1 MKTRKEI
8 LEKLN
13 FEKLSN
19 IQTKTIDEFKKPQ
32 NLVIVAPTGTGKT
45 HSYLIP
51 IYESFQKSDKVGLK
65 LVILVP
71 TNELVFQVTDMVK
84 ELFLEYKI
92 RSFYGTMD
100 RNREIGWLER
110 NEIDIAIGTPSK
122 IKEFIELGHLS
133 FKDLEYLV
141 FDEADMMFEIDFVN
155 QISPILKTSKLGKLI
170 LVSATITQTMQ
181 PFIKE
186 FFGNYILIDTTKE
199 ETLDIKHYYLKTGTR
214 SRLDVLKRLLEVINP
229 FFAIIFVSKKE
240 DQDEVFRLVSS
251 MSKEV
256 GNLSG
261 NLQVRQRR
269 SVIKDAQDLKLQYL
283 VTSDVASRGIDFQA
297 SHIINFDFP
306 YHLEYFI
313 HRAGRTGRMG
323 QSGEVYSL
331 VGPNDHRKVQNLEK
345 KGINFQEIKI
355 TKGQIELVKSR
366 TQQIQEEEMQVIK
379 KIKKP
384 TQVKPNYRKK
394 NKAKIEKELKE
405 HRRRKNAKNRK
416 PR

>member
-51 IYESFQKSDKVGLK
+51 IYESFQKSDKLGLK

-84 ELFLEYKI
+84 ELFLEYKV
-92 RSFYGTMD
+92 RSFYGAMD

-133 FKDLEYLV
+133 FKDLECLV

-323 QSGEVYSL
+323 
-331 VGPNDHRKVQNLEK
+331 
-345 KGINFQEIKI
+345 
-355 TKGQIELVKSR
+355 
-366 TQQIQEEEMQVIK
+366 
-379 KIKKP
+379 
-384 TQVKPNYRKK
+384 
-394 NKAKIEKELKE
+394 
-405 HRRRKNAKNRK
+405 
-416 PR
+416 